1 MRHAIFSWYKTI
13 LTIINQLIQ
22 FYFLIWMRIQEF
34 IFVLILKASILIICS
49 TVRAFTEK
57 FRRPT
62 NRCLQVALYFLLVV
76 LVVDSY
82 FALFMKL
89 CLSAQE
95 YAHLRQKFFLV
106 LVVAK
111 LECLNIVLITLQS
124 RRHRT

>member
-1 MRHAIFSWYKTI
+1 M
-13 LTIINQLIQ
+13 TIINQLIQ
-22 FYFLIWMRIQEF
+22 FYFLICMRIQEF

-76 LVVDSY
+76 LIVESY
-82 FALFMKL
+82 FVLFMKL
-89 CLSAQE
+89 CLIAQE
-95 YAHLRQKFFLV
+95 YAHQWQKFFLV

-111 LECLNIVLITLQS
+111 LECLNIVLITLQP